1 MWTMLWPILVVVGAN
16 TLYNIC
22 AKSTPSG
29 INAFASLSVAYF
41 VAMLCSLGLYFATG
55 AQKSLVQE
63 LSKVNW
69 ASLAMGVAIVGLEFG
84 FINVYRA
91 GWKLSVANLVASIAL
106 ACVLLAVGLLWYRE
120 TLSLRRALGMGV
132 CAIGLILIAK

>member
-29 INAFASLSVAYF
+29 INAFASLSVSYF

-91 GWKLSVANLVASIAL
+91 GGSSAWQISLQAL
-106 ACVLLAVGLLWYRE
+106 PWRACSWRSGSYGIVKRSPCAGR
-120 TLSLRRALGMGV
+120 LGWA
-132 CAIGLILIAK
+132 CAPLG